1 MGTRDEH
8 ARMCADG
15 LRRTHN
21 PLVAGSSPA
30 RPTKPGLRQLML
42 DTHLAKEAVGLTA
55 VSSCDG
61 GGVRAGST
69 C

>member
-8 ARMCADG
+8 ARTRANG

-30 RPTKPGLRQLML
+30 RPTSEIGIELSFV
-42 DTHLAKEAVGLTA
+42 AVLW
-55 VSSCDG
+55 S
-61 GGVRAGST
+61 
-69 C
+69 